1 MREWKLGLDDP
12 LHLVLAADARLVK
25 VDYLNDHTWE
35 LDVTS
40 GEPPALDVRTTY
52 GLRARLMRLFPR
64 FTEAGKSYT
73 NPAEFAAPPLIRRIY
88 PNFIEVTFSP
98 LPGLEVE
105 AEFWVP
111 ESHVLAGRFT
121 IHNESVIPHATQFE
135 LVGQLVPL
143 EGESMSVVQRL
154 SVSTLEGKV
163 GSLSPVLFMTGGA
176 VSGQGPY
183 PALMLPLDLAPG
195 TSRQVSWSLA
205 SLEDPAA
212 SFDLARRTVARPMD
226 AEKTRIDLL
235 NTSQMVEI
243 YTGDADWDAALSFSQ
258 RAAFSLL
265 MSPSEKLPYTSFVL
279 ARDPDR
285 GFSQA
290 GDGSDYQR
298 FWNGQPP
305 LEALYL
311 ASLLPVTGQPARD
324 FLLNYLSVQEQDG
337 FIDAKPGLAGQRTR
351 FMAAPYLAGLAW
363 DLSQRGKD
371 QAFLG
376 KLYPGLLSFFNAW
389 FLPVRDQDQNG
400 LPEWQHVLQTGFEEN
415 PLFDGWHAWA
425 QGVDITTVQSPA
437 LGAALYHEAV
447 CLTKMAELL
456 GKVSDLSQLNKQA
469 DLLRKTVESTWDAD
483 GAFYHYADRD
493 THLSQPGKMLSDR
506 QAPTELQLNKE
517 FKEPVRLLI
526 RIFGEDEALKRPRV
540 KITGRL
546 FEDEV
551 TESLD
556 RHDFDFSAS
565 GAVATSKKL
574 FTRLGRFEFDG
585 LGRRD
590 RLTIQTVDLTAA
602 DHTLLLPLWA
612 GIPSAP
618 EARALVYRT
627 ILNAERFDHP
637 YGIPAVPRVFAAEAD
652 PVCLAIHMPWNALV
666 GEGLLHY
673 GYRREAARLVAH
685 CMSAVIQS
693 LKRTN
698 AFFRTYHAETGAG
711 LGERNTL
718 HGLAPVGLFLKTLG
732 VEILSPGQVR
742 LSGENPFPWP
752 VTVKYRGL
760 TVIRTLTQTE
770 VIFANG
776 QSTSFDGPVDLTVTC
791 EQE

>member
-1 MREWKLGLDDP
+1 MREWNLGLNDP
-12 LHLVLAADARLVK
+12 LHLVLAADARLGV
-25 VDYLNDHTWE
+25 VDYVDDHIWE
-35 LDVTS
+35 LDMTS

-64 FTEAGKSYT
+64 FSEGGKSYA
-73 NPAEFAAPPLIRRIY
+73 NPAEFAAPPLVRRMY
-88 PNFIEVTFSP
+88 PNFIEITFSP
-98 LPGLEVE
+98 IDGLEVE

-111 ESHVLAGRFT
+111 ESHVLAGRFSV
-121 IHNESVIPHATQFE
+121 HNESVIPHATQFE

-143 EGESMSVVQRL
+143 EGESMSVMQRL

-163 GSLSPVLFMTGGA
+163 GALSPVLFMTGGA

-195 TSRQVSWSLA
+195 TSRQISWALA
-205 SLEDPAA
+205 SLPDPAA
-212 SFDLARRTVARPMD
+212 SFDLARRTAARHID
-226 AEKTRIDLL
+226 AEKTRIELL
-235 NTSQMVEI
+235 NNSQMVDI
-243 YTGDADWDAALSFSQ
+243 QTGDPDWDAALAFSQ

-265 MSPSEKLPYTSFVL
+265 MPASEKLPHTSFVL

-285 GFSQA
+285 GYSQA

-298 FWNGQPP
+298 FWSGQPP

-311 ASLLPVTGQPARD
+311 ASLLPMAGQYARD
-324 FLLNYLSVQEQDG
+324 FLLNFLAVQEQDG

-351 FMAAPYLAGLAW
+351 FIAAPYLSS
-363 DLSQRGKD
+363 LSWELSRYGKD
-371 QAFLG
+371 KAWVEKTYPRLLAF
-376 KLYPGLLSFFNAW
+376 FRAW
-389 FLPVRDQDQNG
+389 FSPVRDQDQNG

-425 QGVDITTVQSPA
+425 QGVDITMVQSPA
-437 LGAALYHEAV
+437 LGAALYREATS
-447 CLTKMAELL
+447 LIHMAELL
-456 GKVSDLSQLNKQA
+456 GKMGDASELRKQA
-469 DLLRKTVESTWDAD
+469 AALKQEVESSWDSD
-483 GAFYHYADRD
+483 GAFYRYADRD
-493 THLSQPGKMLSDR
+493 THLSQPGKLLSDR
-506 QAPTELQLNKE
+506 QAPTELELNKE
-517 FKEPVRLLI
+517 FKAPVRLLI
-526 RIFGEDEALKRPRV
+526 RIFGEGEALKRPRV
-540 KITGRL
+540 KIAGEI
-546 FEDEV
+546 FGEQV
-551 TESLD
+551 TETLD
-556 RHDFDFSAS
+556 RHDFDFSAT
-565 GAVATSKKL
+565 GAVATSRKL
-574 FTRLGRFEFDG
+574 FTRLGNFEFDG

-612 GIPSAP
+612 GIPYPP

-637 YGIPAVPRVFAAEAD
+637 FGIPAVPRVFSTEAD
-652 PVCLAIHMPWNALV
+652 PVCLSVHMPWNALI

-673 GYRREAARLVAH
+673 GYRAEAARLVAH
-685 CMSAVIQS
+685 GMSAVIQS

-718 HGLAPVGLFLKTLG
+718 HGLAPVGLFLRTLG
-732 VEILSPGQVR
+732 VEIFSPLHVR

-760 TVIRTLTQTE
+760 IVTRQLHQTE
-770 VIFANG
+770 VIFPNG
-776 QSTSFDGPVDLTVTC
+776 QSAVFDGPANVTVNG